1 MNTKLFRQVSVER
14 LSSPEQLDQ
23 VLRVTGF
30 HSWLSLAAVFAV
42 LTVVVAWGY
51 TGSIPTTATGEGVI
65 VRRGGVLN
73 IVARGGGAVIDV
85 RVKPGDKVQPE
96 QVIATI
102 AQPEL
107 MEKLRATENALAD
120 AKRQRLQ
127 NLQIQ
132 QDAARLQVEALERD
146 RTNIQLQIAALNERA
161 KLAAEQTK
169 SEEQLLAKGLVTKQQ
184 VNTARQAQVNIQE
197 EIDGFRVKLKQYDAQ
212 EFSVNAQ
219 PREMDL
225 PAQANVA
232 SIERDMAGLRQQ
244 LTMAERVV
252 SPYRG
257 EILEA
262 KVYPGSSVA
271 AGQALFSIQPD
282 AAQLEVVAYVPSSQ
296 AKDIRQGLEV
306 QISPMNIKREEYG
319 FMRGNVNYIADYP
332 STTEALMRNFQ
343 NASLVTALSQSGP
356 VTEIHAS
363 IKENRATPTGFV
375 WSTSQGPPTK
385 ITSGTI
391 CFVQIVTK
399 REKPVTL
406 LFPYLKKQTG
416 LG

>member
-332 STTEALMRNFQ
+332 STPEALMRNFQ

>member
-30 HSWLSLAAVFAV
+30 RSWLSLAAVFAV

-65 VRRGGVLN
+65 VRSGGVLN
-73 IVARGGGAVIDV
+73 VVAPGSGAVVDV
-85 RVKPGDKVQPE
+85 RVKPGDKVRPK

-107 MEKLRATENALAD
+107 MEKLRATENALGD
-120 AKRQRLQ
+120 AKRQRRQ
-127 NLQIQ
+127 NIQIQ

-146 RTNIQLQIAALNERA
+146 RANIQLQIAEWNERS
-161 KLAAEQTK
+161 KLAADQTK
-169 SEEQLLAKGLVTKQQ
+169 SEEQLLAKDLVTKQQ
-184 VNTARQAQVNIQE
+184 VNTAQQAQVSIQQ
-197 EIDGFRVKLKQYDAQ
+197 EIDALRVKLKQYDAQ
-212 EFSVNAQ
+212 EFSINAQ
-219 PREMDL
+219 PQQTDL

-232 SIERDMAGLRQQ
+232 SIERDLAGLRQQ

-252 SPYRG
+252 SPYGG

-271 AGQALFSIQPD
+271 AGQPLFSLQPD

-296 AKDIRQGLEV
+296 AKDIRQNLEV

-319 FMRGNVNYIADYP
+319 FMRGDVNYIADYP
-332 STTEALMRNFQ
+332 STPEALMRNFQ
-343 NASLVTALSQSGP
+343 NPSLVAALSQSGP

-363 IKENRATPTGFV
+363 IKKNRSTPTGFE
-375 WSTSQGPPTK
+375 WSTSQGPPSK

-391 CFVQIVTK
+391 CFVQTVTK
-399 REKPVTL
+399 REKPITL